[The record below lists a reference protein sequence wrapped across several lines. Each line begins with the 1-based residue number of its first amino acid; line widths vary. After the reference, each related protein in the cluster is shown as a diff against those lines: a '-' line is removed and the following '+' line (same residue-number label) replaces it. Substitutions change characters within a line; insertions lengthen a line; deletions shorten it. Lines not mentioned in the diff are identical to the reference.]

1 MSEDAVLPGFD
12 IPLEYRQPRGHGS
25 GQLSSQDENW
35 FTHPEIIDLTKTLFD
50 GEIDL
55 DPMSCETANQ
65 VVGAKTFYTAE
76 IDGLTQPWYGR
87 ILWNPP
93 WGGTDA
99 NSAKKRGVKKLLDA
113 FHRGDVS
120 AAVCVLNAN
129 AMTTSWFEP
138 LLAFPICIPPRR
150 IQHWGP
156 DGKGGS
162 PNSGTVVVFVGV
174 DARRFAEIFGRLGR
188 ILAPYDETCIGTRG

>member
-1 MSEDAVLPGFD
+1 MSEDVVLPGFD
-12 IPLEYRQPRGHGS
+12 IPLYFKPRAGSGS
-25 GQLSSQDENW
+25 GQTSSISDEW
-35 FTHPEIIDLTKTLFD
+35 YTHPEIVDLTKTLFR

-55 DPMSCETANQ
+55 DPMSCETANR

-76 IDGLTQPWYGR
+76 IDGLTQPWFGR

-113 FHRGDVS
+113 FHRGDVT

-129 AMTTSWFEP
+129 AITTNWFEP

-156 DGKGGS
+156 DGKGGT
-162 PNSGTVVVFVGV
+162 PNSGTVVVFVGF

-188 ILAPYDETCIGTRG
+188 ILIQYDETSVGAGG